1 MSTIHEQAMNYVYQ
15 QVLQRLIGYF
25 NREER
30 TALQLLVQQIVVAAG
45 GMEQVGDY
53 KILVAHGGG
62 EVSSYTLA
70 MLRAAQ
76 LTIAGRAP
84 RTFHLRVATLR
95 YAGMTEG
102 RLNSLNQGYGRL
114 FLHDDPRVELL
125 MVENQEV
132 LPFNALRP
140 ASALGR
146 EASQRNMLMVG
157 HLSAGDC
164 RATLCSDTYL
174 ALGDFYQRV
183 TTWNGGVHALV
194 SGDTPRKQ
202 GQFLAWLKNTSQ
214 GAGVDV
220 TEAWPSSLT
229 GLFARMEELSMGY
242 YREVYG
248 EHYVAHENPSKTGYR
263 HLSYIGVADLLDGV
277 DLPSS
282 PMLTEFMAFA
292 PDPLGFHFSHPAYSN
307 PLLMAHL
314 RGLQA
319 QCLRDLDYEE
329 GVQGFLQQAAH
340 YLSRMRMPESVL
352 AEAGTREGRIQAS
365 TYAQQ
370 FFGHDETQLICLLF
384 FRRSSTMGSVWKA
397 ICATVIQACWLPCLS
412 CTRSC
417 RASLARTCCN
427 SGSPTP
433 AACQCL
439 CYSTSTASVQRLSL
453 AAKTC
458 TAAMPWLMTASTP
471 VNRPVDDTARRT
483 AGRLRLSG
491 GLPLHDQP
499 DQRSQH

>member
-30 TALQLLVQQIVVAAG
+30 TALQLLVQRIVVAAG

-70 MLRAAQ
+70 LLRAAQ

-194 SGDTPRKQ
+194 SGDSPRKQ

-352 AEAGTREGRIQAS
+352 AEAGNREGRIQAS

-384 FRRSSTMGSVWKA
+384 SPFIHHGERLEGYLRHCHPGMLVALPELHKVLQGKPCADMLQQWVTDTSGLPMPLLQHLYRKRPAVIASGKDLHSSDALAYDSVH
-397 ICATVIQACWLPCLS
+397 
-412 CTRSC
+412 
-417 RASLARTCCN
+417 
-427 SGSPTP
+427 
-433 AACQCL
+433 ACQ
-439 CYSTSTASVQRLSL
+439 SS
-453 AAKTC
+453 
-458 TAAMPWLMTASTP
+458 
-471 VNRPVDDTARRT
+471 
-483 AGRLRLSG
+483 GR
-491 GLPLHDQP
+491 
-499 DQRSQH
+499 